1 MGWAHS
7 GDSSTVSWIDAPAPL
22 DAVPVITITRR
33 DLGSVL
39 VCEVVPV
46 SSTGQEGQRMVAES
60 EPVQA
65 DAPVSPVFS
74 SQQPAFSSSAAF
86 HSVDGSSSS
95 TRGFPRDDRP
105 SAAQPHLPSST
116 PQARG
121 LQAHEVQVPQ
131 PHTPQQTQPFDDR
144 PSMIQSV
151 SVMGDGVVGCL
162 MRSHVSFPA
171 HEMKTASAV

>member
-7 GDSSTVSWIDAPAPL
+7 GDSSAVSWIDAPAPL

-65 DAPVSPVFS
+65 DAPASPVFS
-74 SQQPAFSSSAAF
+74 SQQPAFPSSTAF

-95 TRGFPRDDRP
+95 TRGLPRDDRP
-105 SAAQPHLPSST
+105 SAAQPLQPSST
-116 PQARG
+116 LQARG